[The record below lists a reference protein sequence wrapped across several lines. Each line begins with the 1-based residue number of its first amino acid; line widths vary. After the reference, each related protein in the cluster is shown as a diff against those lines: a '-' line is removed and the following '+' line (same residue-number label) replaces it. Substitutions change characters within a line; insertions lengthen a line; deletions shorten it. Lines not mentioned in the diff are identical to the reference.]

1 MAGDKIRYTLPCPG
15 AYAMKPAARR
25 LEAGMTSDLGVE
37 HVVERQFLFHCS
49 CGSTIETSGKREIC
63 PDCGKTVEVVRCVP
77 TPKGNKYTLRI
88 SKQEHG
94 RNAEPLLLGAAAMQP
109 ARPHHEGPDHER
121 LFRRTASTRLQR
133 YHLQSPDYNKRYL
146 HLGLRS
152 SWRRSICHC
161 CWHSLACFWC
171 RDPWGKIGRTQ
182 ISSKCQS
189 RMTAVYSA
197 AATTR
202 SA

>member
-1 MAGDKIRYTLPCPG
+1 
-15 AYAMKPAARR
+15 
-25 LEAGMTSDLGVE
+25 MTSDLGVE

-146 HLGLRS
+146 HLGLLILLAPLYLPLLLAFLGLFLVPGPVGQDRS
-152 SWRRSICHC
+152 DPNIIEMPKPDDCGLFSGCHYEKRVIHVNDKRGAHTIIM
-161 CWHSLACFWC
+161 W
-171 RDPWGKIGRTQ
+171 Q
-182 ISSKCQS
+182 
-189 RMTAVYSA
+189 RMEN
-197 AATTR
+197 
-202 SA
+202 